1 MVDGVLLLQHKC
13 LLGFELQK
21 GKSLTIKELCCLVV
35 GEKYSFAVDFLLPMD
50 MLGVIDFET
59 PLLTHNKI

>member
-1 MVDGVLLLQHKC
+1 VIDSVLLLQHKY
-13 LLGFELQK
+13 LLGFELQNR
-21 GKSLTIKELCCLVV
+21 KSLTIKELCCLVV
-35 GEKYSFAVDFLLPMD
+35 GEKYSFAIDFLLPMD